1 MLSGGAT
8 PVFTRP
14 FVLLCVTMFLGYG
27 NHWVLTPVIPLYVDH
42 LGGSAFIA
50 GLALLSFS
58 APSFLFRPFIG
69 RAADRWSV
77 IGVLVAGL
85 VLLSIGSLLFL
96 VPLLVMVFAGGIMRG
111 IGWAGFNT
119 GGYTT
124 LAIAAP
130 AARRGEAAGYYTG
143 ATAATA
149 IMFPALGL
157 WLAGDGKGFHYVFL
171 VSSVMALVSLPLALR
186 LSGGE
191 TAVPAA
197 APAADGERRGLIDRA
212 VLLATALN
220 LCTMLTMPSLLA
232 FMPLYARDLGVE
244 HIGLFYVLAGVTAI
258 IARPLFGH
266 KSDAIG
272 RGPAIALGLA
282 VQFGGFLA
290 IVLADAL
297 PLIVAG
303 GVLVSLGSAVVSS
316 TSTALAM
323 DLSNPRFRG
332 QSMATFSLSFQ
343 LGNGLGALI
352 SGALADLVSLR
363 GMYVGSAIITLLG
376 FILVAAAWKS
386 LPHPAKK

>member
-1 MLSGGAT
+1 
-8 PVFTRP
+8 
-14 FVLLCVTMFLGYG
+14 MFLGYG

-69 RAADRWSV
+69 RMADRWSV
-77 IGVLVAGL
+77 IGVLILGL
-85 VLLSIGSLLFL
+85 ILLAIGSLLFL
-96 VPLLVMVFAGGIMRG
+96 VPLLAMVFVGGFMRG

-130 AARRGEAAGYYTG
+130 ASRRGEAAGYYTG

-157 WLAGDGKGFHYVFL
+157 WLVGDGTGFHYVFL
-171 VSSVMALVSLPLALR
+171 VSAGMALVSLPLALR
-186 LSGGE
+186 LAGGE
-191 TAVPAA
+191 PVAPAKAA
-197 APAADGERRGLIDRA
+197 AAAGERRGLIDRA

-220 LCTMLTMPSLLA
+220 LCAMLTMPSLLA
-232 FMPLYARDLGVE
+232 FMPLYARELGIE
-244 HIGLFYVLAGVTAI
+244 HIGVFYALAGVTAI

-266 KSDAIG
+266 KSDAMG

-290 IVLADAL
+290 IALAGSL

-303 GVLVSLGSAVVSS
+303 GILVSLGSAIVSS

-323 DLSNPRFRG
+323 DLSNPRYRG

-343 LGNGLGALI
+343 LGNGLGAMI

-363 GMYVGSAIITLLG
+363 GMYAGSAVITLLG
-376 FILVAAAWKS
+376 FVLLAATWKS
-386 LPHPAKK
+386 LPRPVKSSSAAQ